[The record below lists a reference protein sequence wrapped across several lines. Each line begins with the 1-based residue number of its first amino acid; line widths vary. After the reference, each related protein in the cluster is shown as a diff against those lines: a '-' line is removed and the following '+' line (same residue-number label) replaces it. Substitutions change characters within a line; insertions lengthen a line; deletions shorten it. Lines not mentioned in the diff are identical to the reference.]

1 MTREKKVVFIAVLIG
16 LAALILLSVFMTW
29 PRYQKT
35 VEQVPENIAGSGANE
50 ALLQIRS
57 VLDDAEDLAA
67 KTTDSDS
74 GIESRIVWTGT
85 VYASRYQT
93 LSGESSIY
101 YVCPYIV
108 METAP
113 ATKAEENGLNAA
125 DDDGSEKQ
133 TEENRAATDSWTI
146 SLHFAVSGLRD
157 DVLADVGN
165 RIRVQD
171 ILFSC
176 RVEDEEEI
184 LRAGYGDGELS
195 DVNSTSVNYKFLDRD
210 AVTSE
215 TNALAKLEVYVPVG
229 MKPTAVINWSFVI
242 SERNHVI
249 GSVDNVQIEIP
260 LADSSSQSETSAGT
274 TAASETSAGTTAASE
289 TTAGQG
295 TSGTAA
301 VQGTS
306 GTAAGQ

>member
-274 TAASETSAGTTAASE
+274 TAASET
-289 TTAGQG
+289 TAGQG